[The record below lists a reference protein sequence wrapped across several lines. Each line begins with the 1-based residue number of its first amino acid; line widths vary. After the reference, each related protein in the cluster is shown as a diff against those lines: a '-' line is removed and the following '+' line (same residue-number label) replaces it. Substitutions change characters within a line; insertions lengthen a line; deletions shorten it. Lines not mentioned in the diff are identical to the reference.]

1 MEVAEDAGGDGDGA
15 FYLPGGETVEPR
27 LLKET
32 LDLLESV
39 RCSLNPFDLLTLKYQ
54 VHEELDEIGSEW
66 KEEELPPS
74 VGDYFE
80 QQFDKF
86 LRKEDDEGRKG
97 IKEALF
103 R

>member
-1 MEVAEDAGGDGDGA
+1 MS
-15 FYLPGGETVEPR
+15 
-27 LLKET
+27 LLDISSKH
-32 LDLLESV
+32 
-39 RCSLNPFDLLTLKYQ
+39 Q

-74 VGDYFE
+74 VGNYFE